1 MRNNTVVD
9 NGTNLTGTRG
19 IVRSV
24 VNLEPVINSII
35 WGNGSGTSGSN
46 IASTSN
52 ISYSFIQGI
61 ASGSPGFVDDI
72 NHDYHLL
79 PNSTCKDPVGTVD
92 PLLDETDID
101 GQPRK
106 LGSSVDMGADEYAFD
121 FTALRDFLS
130 AWLSNP
136 QSANWISAYDRNSDN
151 IINFRDLASLASYWS
166 PPAYM
171 GDGLDMGM
179 SQESSEIVLLED
191 SSFNE
196 QLESVTEEEQ
206 SEYDYI
212 PDYNFPAIYLTCDNN
227 SPDPNTEVT
236 VYVHS
241 DTPLLDLF
249 YWSEVLG
256 DAELTAAMSTADC
269 NQYGWDP
276 GWQMDSY
283 FDMEGLVGIGGVKF
297 ESDASGTVGYF
308 KFIYHGG
315 LVTVSTLN
323 DWSGAYSWDEQG
335 IHTIPFA
342 QQPLLIGRDP
352 NE

>member
-1 MRNNTVVD
+1 M
-9 NGTNLTGTRG
+9 NLIGL
-19 IVRSV
+19 I
-24 VNLEPVINSII
+24 
-35 WGNGSGTSGSN
+35 
-46 IASTSN
+46 
-52 ISYSFIQGI
+52 
-61 ASGSPGFVDDI
+61 
-72 NHDYHLL
+72 
-79 PNSTCKDPVGTVD
+79 
-92 PLLDETDID
+92 
-101 GQPRK
+101 
-106 LGSSVDMGADEYAFD
+106 
-121 FTALRDFLS
+121 S
-130 AWLSNP
+130 AWLASP
-136 QSANWISAYDRNSDN
+136 QSANWDSEYNYIPDE
-151 IINFRDLASLASYWS
+151 IINFNDLAFFASHWGQPSGWIDSYS
-166 PPAYM
+166 
-171 GDGLDMGM
+171 GLGM
-179 SQESSEIVLLED
+179 SISEGSDEIVLED

-196 QLESVTEEEQ
+196 QLETLPEEEQ

-249 YWSEVLG
+249 YWGEVLG

-335 IHTIPFA
+335 IHTIPFT
-342 QQPLLIGRDP
+342 QEPLLIGRDP